1 MFLTQNVEI
10 FMKCKLYLSSGV
22 ESNLIG
28 AIISD
33 QINQLLTSARH
44 QQPSITT
51 FQHSQATQPQFFFF
65 LVAINLSSLQRGELQ
80 ANKSY
85 LELSRA
91 N

>member
-51 FQHSQATQPQFFFF
+51 FQHSQATVF
-65 LVAINLSSLQRGELQ
+65 LLLGG
-80 ANKSY
+80 NKSQFTAA
-85 LELSRA
+85 RRVA
-91 N
+91 

>member
-10 FMKCKLYLSSGV
+10 FMKCKLYLSSGVV

-51 FQHSQATQPQFFFF
+51 FQHSQATVF
-65 LVAINLSSLQRGELQ
+65 LLLGG
-80 ANKSY
+80 NKSQF
-85 LELSRA
+85 SAARRVA
-91 N
+91 WSSVDIS